1 MTISTAPTLT
11 RTTTFA
17 TNVTDILAKQCCE
30 PRSKQ
35 LLSGEILL
43 KTRAYS
49 AWGGAV
55 TAQMYLPLERA
66 IAWRQLTDYPQWVHY
81 FPALTRSEI
90 LHRPDSGLSNRNSL
104 DGCKRLYQVASKA
117 FLFLTARVDI
127 YLKVI
132 ETAQQQIQFRLESGS
147 FHDFAADLTL
157 HDYGDGTLLTYSV
170 QATPTIPVPSVL
182 IQQAIQ
188 MDLPDNMRTM
198 RQVLCR

>member
-1 MTISTAPTLT
+1 MTTSTAQTLS
-11 RTTTFA
+11 RPEMLS
-17 TNVTDILAKQCCE
+17 TDFIVAPVEDE
-30 PRSKQ
+30 PRFRQ

-43 KTRAYS
+43 KTRTYS

-55 TAQMYLPLERA
+55 TAQMYLPLERT
-66 IAWRQLTDYPQWVHY
+66 IAWRQLTDYPQWVHF

-90 LHRPDSGLSNRNSL
+90 LHRYDSRFSNQSTL

-117 FLFLTARVDI
+117 FLFLTAQVDI
-127 YLKVI
+127 YLKVF

-157 HDYGDGTLLTYSV
+157 QDYGNGTLLTYAV
-170 QATPTIPVPSVL
+170 QATPTIPVPSML

-188 MDLPDNMRTM
+188 MDLPDNLRTM